1 MPCIKEKQTIKTG
14 KLLRREKLKIESINA
29 VS

>member
-14 KLLRREKLKIESINA
+14 KLLEEKNWKIESINA